1 MNKTKKSIQET
12 LKKGFVDCF
21 KIALVFTLVFSLIQA
36 DFSPKTL
43 LTTFSVSALYSYG
56 IGFGNGFIN
65 TILDRRWNWL
75 EQTNLRVYFGIIST
89 ILYTVPVV
97 LGIDY
102 LTFVVFQKMD
112 VSNFFNERMIWVHL
126 FYVIL
131 SLGVSTFMHA
141 RSFMLN
147 WKQASKKEVIEQ
159 KIIAG
164 TASAKFESLKN
175 QIDPHFLFNSLNVLS
190 SLIEENPE
198 NAQRF
203 TTSLSK
209 IYRYVL
215 EQKDKELVPVEEE
228 LAFAKTYMNLL
239 KMRFENSLFYELPK
253 KEDWIASSLAM
264 TEAKVVPLSLQLLL
278 ENTVKHNVVSEQK
291 PLHIRIFIED
301 DYLVIQNDY
310 QKKEVLQ
317 ERKGVGLQNIINRY
331 GIITNRKVLIEQN
344 EQTFTVK
351 IPILTKQI
359 TIMDT
364 TANYNEN
371 TAYYRAKKRVEQLKG
386 FYGNLISY
394 CCVIPILIFINLTYM
409 PEFHWFWFSAAGWGF
424 GLTMHAFKVFGY
436 SVNWEERKIQE
447 ILSKEEN
454 KQTWK

>member
-1 MNKTKKSIQET
+1 MKKDILDT
-12 LKKGFVDCF
+12 LKKGFIDCF
-21 KIALVFTLVFSLIQA
+21 KITMVFTLVFSLIQG
-36 DFSPKTL
+36 DFRPYSL
-43 LTTFSVSALYSYG
+43 LITFSVSALYSYG
-56 IGFGNGFIN
+56 IGFGNGIIN
-65 TILDRRWNWL
+65 DILDRRWDWL
-75 EQTNLRVYFGIIST
+75 QQTNLRVSFGVVCT
-89 ILYTVPVV
+89 LLYTVPVV

-112 VSNFFNERMIWVHL
+112 ASQFLNARMIWVHL

-131 SLGVSTFMHA
+131 SLGVSIFMHA
-141 RSFMLN
+141 KSFMQK
-147 WKQASKKEVIEQ
+147 WKQASKIAVIEQ

-190 SLIEENPE
+190 SLIEENPD

-215 EQKDKELVPVEEE
+215 EQKDKELVTVEEE

-239 KMRFENSLFYELPK
+239 KMRFENSLFFELP
-253 KEDWIASSLAM
+253 DTIPNP
-264 TEAKVVPLSLQLLL
+264 EAKVVPLSLQLLL
-278 ENTVKHNVVSEQK
+278 ENTVKHNVVSEKK
-291 PLHIRIFIED
+291 PLNIRIFIEG

-317 ERKGVGLQNIINRY
+317 DRQGVGLQNIINRY

-344 EQTFTVK
+344 EQTFTVR

-359 TIMDT
+359 SIMET
-364 TANYNEN
+364 TSSYSEN
-371 TAYYRAKKRVEQLKG
+371 TAYFRAKKRVEQLKG
-386 FYGNLISY
+386 FYGNLIAY
-394 CCVIPILIFINLTYM
+394 CCVIPVLIFINLTYS
-409 PEFHWFWFSAAGWGF
+409 PQFQWFWFSAAGWGF
-424 GLTMHAFKVFGY
+424 GLTLHAFQTFGY
-436 SVNWEERKIQE
+436 GANWEERKIQE
-447 ILSKEEN
+447 ILNKEDSK
-454 KQTWK
+454 QIWK